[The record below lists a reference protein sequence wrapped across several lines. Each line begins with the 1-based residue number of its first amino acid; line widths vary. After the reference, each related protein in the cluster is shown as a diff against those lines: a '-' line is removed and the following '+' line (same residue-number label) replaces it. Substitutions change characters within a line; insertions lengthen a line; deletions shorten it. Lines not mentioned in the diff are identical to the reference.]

1 MAYAILK
8 TYLFTRLQKTFSSCY
23 PKEEW
28 QLAGLYNCNGRQI
41 KLFHMKLFHCG
52 YRFTGLRLTLW

>member
-8 TYLFTRLQKTFSSCY
+8 TYLFTRLQKIFSSCY

-28 QLAGLYNCNGRQI
+28 QLAGLYDCNGRQI

-52 YRFTGLRLTLW
+52 

>member
-8 TYLFTRLQKTFSSCY
+8 TYLFTRLQKIFSSCY

-28 QLAGLYNCNGRQI
+28 QLAGLYNSNGRQI

-52 YRFTGLRLTLW
+52 